1 MVYTRSMFTALL
13 ALGAVSSVV
22 VVSAVP
28 IDTNSGP
35 SLVTTS
41 STTSAH
47 TPTSTSVSNAA
58 VPKALLDDPSSI
70 DSDNVLP
77 GVAPLSPPSDRV
89 PLLDRHQRRAPSAG
103 AVCGENSA
111 SASTNGQTNG
121 VQPEANGYHNTNGN
135 HAQTGQGPSGPHSL
149 IVSLPIRQG
158 PSRDDFMSSSGS
170 GGPDQSFAQ
179 GLTSTSGGANRPSS

>member
-1 MVYTRSMFTALL
+1 MFTALL
-13 ALGAVSSVV
+13 ALGAVSSAVV

-58 VPKALLDDPSSI
+58 VPKALLDDPTSSI

-89 PLLDRHQRRAPSAG
+89 PLPDRHQRRAPSAG
-103 AVCGENSA
+103 AGENSA
-111 SASTNGQTNG
+111 SASTNGYTNEQTNG
-121 VQPEANGYHNTNGN
+121 VQPETNGSHNTNGN
-135 HAQTGQGPSGPHSL
+135 HAQTGQGPSEPRSL
-149 IVSLPIRQG
+149 VVSLPIRQG
-158 PSRDDFMSSSGS
+158 PSRDDHMSSSG
-170 GGPDQSFAQ
+170 GTDPSFAQ
-179 GLTSTSGGANRPSS
+179 GSTSTSGGANRPSS